1 MENDGVLDF
10 TIDIKEIQLE
20 ALEMLAGESLSNAD
34 GYLSGKATVSGYTSA
49 PIYQGEFNFHQVA
62 LTPTMLSTE
71 FKLEDEV
78 ISLDNDGLY
87 LNEIAITDAQGNAF
101 TIDGAIGT
109 ESISKPTF
117 DLVIK
122 ADEFKALN
130 STAEDNEL
138 MYGKV
143 SLSTDLTVTGNME
156 IPVGRGS
163 LRINEGSNLTMV
175 VPESEL
181 DINKREGIVV
191 FVDKSNTNDILTQN
205 QRETQGVDIMEDFD
219 LDVALNVDKNT
230 TFKIIMDKRTGDN

>member
-1 MENDGVLDF
+1 
-10 TIDIKEIQLE
+10 
-20 ALEMLAGESLSNAD
+20 
-34 GYLSGKATVSGYTSA
+34 
-49 PIYQGEFNFHQVA
+49 
-62 LTPTMLSTE
+62 
-71 FKLEDEV
+71 
-78 ISLDNDGLY
+78 
-87 LNEIAITDAQGNAF
+87 GNAF

-143 SLSTDLTVTGNME
+143 SLSTDLTVTGDME
-156 IPVGRGS
+156 IPMVRGS
-163 LRINEGSNLTMV
+163 LRINEGSSLTMV

-181 DINKREGIVV
+181 DINQREGIVV

-205 QRETQGVDIMEDFD
+205 QQVTQGVGIMEDFD
-219 LDVALNVDKNT
+219 LDVTLNVDKNT
-230 TFKIIMDKRTGDN
+230 TFKIIMDKRTGDNLEVKGMGEFSFRMEPNGRTNLSGVYEVEDGHYEASLYNIVKRRFDIAEGSR